1 MELSQTALRNSPPDQ
16 VVAQVRERSAALADA
31 RRQSSAAAIERAAAS
46 EARSTE
52 QVAETREAISRALG
66 ANTRLSIAR
75 DPGSPRFV
83 YRAIDVD
90 TGEIVHEWPQER
102 FIDLIRG
109 VREDVRT
116 DIDAGLL
123 LDRTA

>member
-1 MELSQTALRNSPPDQ
+1 MELSQSALRNSSPDQ
-16 VVAQVRERSAALADA
+16 LTAQVRERSAALADA
-31 RRQSSAAAIERAAAS
+31 RRQSSAAAIDRAAVS

-102 FIDLIRG
+102 FIDLVRG

-116 DIDAGLL
+116 DVEAGLL